1 MNSLL
6 ISSAAYT
13 RSWATWGD
21 DFVQAWMRNSMES
34 SAVFYAQIFGAASHY
49 QLQRRGALDSSDPL
63 VTVRQRSKARALEN
77 LRGEI
82 DRRLKKATAPVTD
95 SLLMTIFT
103 LAVHDDI
110 DVSSPV
116 DESGDEGDEDEVMPM
131 TQLAKLRDMQV
142 YAWVNFASEHMEMIF
157 RLIEQHGLDKFNAK
171 IFGVVMP
178 L

>member
-1 MNSLL
+1 
-6 ISSAAYT
+6 
-13 RSWATWGD
+13 
-21 DFVQAWMRNSMES
+21 MES
-34 SAVFYAQIFGAASHY
+34 SAVFHAQIFGAASHY

-82 DRRLKKATAPVTD
+82 DMRVKKPSAPVSD
-95 SLLMTIFT
+95 SLLMAIFT
-103 LAVHDDI
+103 LGVHDDI

-116 DESGDEGDEDEVMPM
+116 DESGEEGEGDEDEAMPM

-142 YAWVNFASEHMEMIF
+142 YAWVNFGSEHMEMIF
-157 RLIEQHGLDKFNAK
+157 RLVEQHGLDKFNSE
-171 IFGVVMP
+171 IFGIVMP